1 MEAFFLIAGFFSCLV
16 LYRKDRAYFMQGR
29 VKRVLVPLLSSMAI
43 INTFEVYFV
52 VSQGITPWAEIGL
65 GNFIVHSWFLLT
77 LMLISL
83 LCLLS
88 VDKMLARFVAWR
100 WPLKLAFF
108 VFYALL
114 PFGLKFVLN
123 RIVPMDGH
131 PLFYEIYGYVVEK
144 TLYYSIYFFIGY
156 WLYTDE
162 AARKRLQHKHVV
174 TALGVVAVAGLAYLT
189 SRIGVD
195 RESASMLARVANVF
209 VQHITAIATSCVL
222 FAFFVKAHFRFSKT
236 TAFLVNSAIIIYLF
250 HHPLVIVLAYYL
262 DRPGLGS
269 TLYFL
274 LVSGAAYILSF
285 AVYLFIRSNRITS
298 RMFGLK

>member
-1 MEAFFLIAGFFSCLV
+1 M
-16 LYRKDRAYFMQGR
+16 
-29 VKRVLVPLLSSMAI
+29 
-43 INTFEVYFV
+43 
-52 VSQGITPWAEIGL
+52 
-65 GNFIVHSWFLLT
+65 
-77 LMLISL
+77 
-83 LCLLS
+83 
-88 VDKMLARFVAWR
+88 
-100 WPLKLAFF
+100 
-108 VFYALL
+108 
-114 PFGLKFVLN
+114 
-123 RIVPMDGH
+123 
-131 PLFYEIYGYVVEK
+131 
-144 TLYYSIYFFIGY
+144 
-156 WLYTDE
+156 
-162 AARKRLQHKHVV
+162 

-209 VQHITAIATSCVL
+209 IQHITAISVSCVL